1 MGPNASIHTMWPQKE
16 SGPPTTEFDDDHSI
30 AVFGGGREGSTIATR
45 LAEAGASV
53 SFFDESPT
61 VLQQT
66 ADAVDTGQVVLDD
79 ANSLA
84 CTNADDASIVVV
96 AGRTDRRNF
105 LLAQL
110 LRTSVG
116 VQDIVFRVNQPANAN
131 AFETIGLETVT
142 PGDDVHGEVCA
153 AVDRTLRQRS
163 SA

>member
-1 MGPNASIHTMWPQKE
+1 MWPQKQ
-16 SGPPTTEFDDDHSI
+16 SGPPTTDWDDDHSI
-30 AVFGGGREGSTIATR
+30 AVFGGGREGSTIAER

-53 SFFDESPT
+53 TFFDENPT
-61 VLQQT
+61 VLRRT
-66 ADAVDTGQVVLDD
+66 DDAIDKGQVVLDD

-84 CTNADDASIVVV
+84 CTDADHASVVVV

-110 LRTSVG
+110 LRTAVG
-116 VQDIVFRVNQPANAN
+116 VEDIVFRVNEPANAD

-142 PGDDVHGEVCA
+142 PGDDVASEVCA
-153 AVDRTLRQRS
+153 AVDRTLRQRT